1 MTAGVLSDALPY
13 IQEHAD
19 RTIVIKYGGHA
30 MEDAAA
36 SLSFARD
43 VVMLKQVFL
52 RKWALLVL
60 AYGKRYWCHFWCHR
74 TTCYLLCATLHRLRR
89 L

>member
-52 RKWALLVL
+52 PNWSLLIL
-60 AYGKRYWCHFWCHR
+60 SYGRYWCHYWCHR
-74 TTCYLLCATLHRLRR
+74 PACYCVHTLHRLRR
-89 L
+89 FE

>member
-36 SLSFARD
+36 SLSFAHD

-52 RKWALLVL
+52 RKWPLLVL
-60 AYGKRYWCHFWCHR
+60 LYKEVGTGVIYTDACINSIDHS
-74 TTCYLLCATLHRLRR
+74 T
-89 L
+89 

>member
-13 IQEHAD
+13 IQKHAD

-43 VVMLKQVFL
+43 VVMLKQVL
-52 RKWALLVL
+52 IA
-60 AYGKRYWCHFWCHR
+60 GIH
-74 TTCYLLCATLHRLRR
+74 T
-89 L
+89 